1 MVSDSEDEEEVVQPG
16 KHFFMGLNDLPVSK
30 LELTIVLYLL
40 MATVKR
46 NRTFFQDS
54 EDEEEVLSL
63 GKLMT
68 RILLK
73 CKEKHQQTS
82 FLNLQANYFEFKF
95 TYIRTGWDRVIRF
108 YPVSK
113 QQEHDNFHNKTPFCL
128 LLEGQR
134 GERHSGNNKQ

>member
-95 TYIRTGWDRVIRF
+95 TYIRTGWDRVIRL

-113 QQEHDNFHNKTPFCL
+113 
-128 LLEGQR
+128 
-134 GERHSGNNKQ
+134 